1 MCTHVSRPSCT
12 SSHTTPILPVE
23 VITEHRVELHSK
35 HFQSNKSYDSKS
47 DLIGLKAVT
56 IMPGLQE
63 EIWGLDPLN
72 YLSQVTHE
80 FFQ

>member
-1 MCTHVSRPSCT
+1 MYPVPLVPPPTPPPFYLSR
-12 SSHTTPILPVE
+12 SSQNT
-23 VITEHRVELHSK
+23 VELPSK

-72 YLSQVTHE
+72 DLSQVTHE